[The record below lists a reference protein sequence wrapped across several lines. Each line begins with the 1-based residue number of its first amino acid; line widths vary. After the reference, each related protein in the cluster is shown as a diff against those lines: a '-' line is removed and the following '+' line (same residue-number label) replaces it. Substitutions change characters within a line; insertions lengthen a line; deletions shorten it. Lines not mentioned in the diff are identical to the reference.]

1 MKQKIVV
8 FSADALV
15 HEDTE
20 YLKTL
25 PNFQKYL
32 SGGAE
37 VKKIR
42 SIYPTVT
49 YPVHVS
55 MVTGNYPDR
64 HGVISNL
71 EFHPGQTKLPWT
83 WFHHWQKCED
93 IFDAAKMG
101 GYSTGSVF
109 WPVTA
114 RHPSIDYLVAA
125 YGPQTPGETVREAHA
140 RAGAGKDVLE
150 IIEKHSEEMKETK
163 ATDEFRIGCACD
175 IIRQFKPD
183 LLMVHPVTIDHLR
196 HHYGVFNDKVT
207 RGIEETDKQIGQIMN
222 AVEETG
228 NLENTNFFLVS
239 DHGQMEIKRIIN
251 LNVLLVK
258 HGFIKTN
265 PDGSLSDWDA
275 YCLSNGMSA
284 MIFLKDSGDRKVCQK
299 IESLLH
305 QLCEEGIY
313 GISQVFSREEI
324 AQKERLEGDFSF
336 VLESD
341 GYTSFGDNWN
351 QPLVKKS
358 DNSDYRYG
366 RATHGYLPDKGPQPV
381 LLAKGPAIR
390 DGAVVEQRNIIDEA
404 PTYARIL
411 NVNLS
416 DAEGK
421 SIDEILKI

>member
-1 MKQKIVV
+1 MKQKIIV
-8 FSADALV
+8 FSADAMV
-15 HEDTE
+15 YEDVE

-37 VKKIR
+37 VKKVR

-55 MVTGNYPDR
+55 MVAGNYPDR

-71 EFHPGQTKLPWT
+71 EFHPGQIKLPWT
-83 WFHHWQKCED
+83 WFHHWQKCGD
-93 IFDAAKMG
+93 IFDAAKKG

-114 RHPSIDYLVAA
+114 GHPSIDYLVAA
-125 YGPQTPGETVREAHA
+125 YGPQAPGETVREAHT
-140 RAGAGKDVLE
+140 RAGAGEDVLK
-150 IIEKHSEEMKETK
+150 IIEKHSEGMTEIK

-175 IIRQFKPD
+175 IIRQFRPD
-183 LLMVHPVTIDHLR
+183 LFMVHPVTLDHLR
-196 HHYGVFNDKVT
+196 HYYGVFNDKVT
-207 RGIEETDKQIGQIMN
+207 GGIEETDKQIGQIMA
-222 AVEETG
+222 AVEDTG
-228 NLENTNFFLVS
+228 NLKNTNFFLVS

-251 LNVLLVK
+251 LNVLLAR

-265 PDGSLSDWDA
+265 SEGALADWDA
-275 YCLSNGMSA
+275 YSLSNGMSA
-284 MIFLKDSGDRKVCQK
+284 MVFLKNSGDRELCQK
-299 IESLLH
+299 IEILLR

-324 AQKERLEGDFSF
+324 LKKEHLGGNFSF

-351 QPLVKKS
+351 QPLVKNN

-366 RATHGYLPDKGPQPV
+366 KATHGYLPDKGPQPI
-381 LLAKGPAIR
+381 LLAKGPSIR
-390 DGAVVEQRNIIDEA
+390 DGAVVEQGNIIDEA

-411 NVNLS
+411 NICLP

-421 SIDEILKI
+421 SIDEILEI